1 VILQSLMISIRWMYT
16 WCRYDSCSEKT

>member
-1 VILQSLMISIRWMYT
+1 VILYSLIISIRWMYT